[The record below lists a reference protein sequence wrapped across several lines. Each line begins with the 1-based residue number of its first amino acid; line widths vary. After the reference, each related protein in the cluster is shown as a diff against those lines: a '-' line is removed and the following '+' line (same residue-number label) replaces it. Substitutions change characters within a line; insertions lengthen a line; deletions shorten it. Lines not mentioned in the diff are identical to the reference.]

1 LQISLGAIPVVVG
14 IDQAVVISALE
25 AVGLKVTS
33 ITQDFS
39 DTIASGQ
46 VISAIP
52 TTEPIGKDGEVTLVV
67 SKGPNIVLMPR
78 VIGETILAAKSILET
93 MGLRVTVDTNQIQS
107 RWGIAKVKS
116 ASAAEGT
123 QLRFGDNVTIVSR

>member
-1 LQISLGAIPVVVG
+1 
-14 IDQAVVISALE
+14 
-25 AVGLKVTS
+25 
-33 ITQDFS
+33 
-39 DTIASGQ
+39 
-46 VISAIP
+46 
-52 TTEPIGKDGEVTLVV
+52 
-67 SKGPNIVLMPR
+67 MPR